1 MLVKTDFKMT
11 LKGHASVRRL
21 FYSVPIC
28 VSVAVDETKCT
39 ADRYLKTPK
48 SNVYDLIMAVNLIYL
63 L

>member
-1 MLVKTDFKMT
+1 MT

-39 ADRYLKTPK
+39 ADRYLKTQK